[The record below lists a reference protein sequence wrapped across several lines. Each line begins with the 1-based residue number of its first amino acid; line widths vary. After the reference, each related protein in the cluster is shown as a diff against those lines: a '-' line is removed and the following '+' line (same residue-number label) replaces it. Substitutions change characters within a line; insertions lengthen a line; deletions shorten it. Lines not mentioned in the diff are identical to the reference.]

1 MNIVVVEDTGVRRL
15 YPITIGRPAYSITCA
30 TYQLMDWLP
39 KLGGDAVKGIVRP
52 HLREIQRLDTPHL
65 TGPLN
70 PDSPWTFVI
79 NARLVPS
86 IENYELLR
94 RFAEHQAP
102 GMVKLDQWTIAA
114 AMIPT
119 SSLSFNSDD
128 ELLVSIE
135 RFYNTEPTN
144 HDFPLRAFEY
154 PHDVV
159 RENLNTFSSNL
170 EYRIAHGN
178 YHEIADGVFVEG
190 NVTMSDFIVSNA
202 KNGPIVIDD
211 GSAIGPFCFLRGPVH
226 IGRNCRINEHAVI
239 KDSVSIAHTI
249 KIGGE
254 IESSIIEPYSNKQH
268 HGFLGHSYLGSWIN
282 LGAGT
287 CNSDLKN
294 TYGEVKMEY
303 EGEKVATGMQF
314 IGCIIGDYAKSAIN
328 TSIFTG
334 KLIGAGS
341 MLYGFVT
348 TNVPSFV
355 NYARAFGQVTESPP
369 SILELTQKRMFARR
383 NVEQRPCDIQLIYDM
398 YELTRTERQIS
409 EEPLML

>member
-15 YPITIGRPAYSITCA
+15 YPITIGRPAYLITCA
-30 TYQLMDWLP
+30 TYQLLDWLQ
-39 KLGGDAVKGIVRP
+39 KLGETKAIVRP
-52 HLREIQRLDTPHL
+52 HLREVQRQDTPQL
-65 TGPLN
+65 TNPLN
-70 PDSPWTFVI
+70 PDQPWTLVV

-86 IENYELLR
+86 LENFKNLH
-94 RFAEHQAP
+94 RFAELQAP
-102 GMVKLDQWTIAA
+102 GMVKLNQWSIAA
-114 AMIPT
+114 AMVPT
-119 SSLSFNSDD
+119 NSLSMNSDD

-144 HDFPLRAFEY
+144 HEIPLTLFEY

-159 RENLNTFSSNL
+159 RENLDTFSDNL
-170 EYRIAHGN
+170 QHRIEHGEYR
-178 YHEIADGVFVEG
+178 EIADGVYVEG
-190 NVTMSDFIVSNA
+190 SVTVSDFVVTNTEH
-202 KNGPIVIDD
+202 GPIVIDD
-211 GSAIGPFCFLRGPVH
+211 GSAIGPFCFIRGPVH

-239 KDSVSIAHTI
+239 KDCVSIAHTI

-254 IESSIIEPYSNKQH
+254 IESSVIEPFSNKQH

-294 TYGEVKMEY
+294 TYGEVKMQY

-383 NVEQRPCDIQLIYDM
+383 NVEQRSCDIQLIYDM
-398 YELTRTERQIS
+398 YELTRAERQIS

>member
-1 MNIVVVEDTGVRRL
+1 MNIVVVEDADVSRL
-15 YPITIGRPAYSITCA
+15 YPITVGRPAYTITCA
-30 TYQLMDWLP
+30 TYQLLDWFPELGP
-39 KLGGDAVKGIVRP
+39 KVKAVVRP
-52 HLREIQRLDTPHL
+52 HLRGVQQLDYPELCTA
-65 TGPLN
+65 
-70 PDSPWTFVI
+70 PDTRDPWTLVV

-86 IENYELLR
+86 VTNIQLLKQ
-94 RFAEHQAP
+94 FAAVESP
-102 GMVKLDQWTIAA
+102 SMVKLNDWTVAA
-114 AMIPT
+114 AMVPT
-119 SSLSFNSDD
+119 SALDLASDD
-128 ELLVSIE
+128 KLFVSIE
-135 RFYNTEPTN
+135 RFFNECPQSEAV
-144 HDFPLRAFEY
+144 PLTAFEY
-154 PHDVV
+154 PHEVI
-159 RENLNTFSSNL
+159 RENLSAFPENIHHRISHGD
-170 EYRIAHGN
+170 YR
-178 YHEIADGVFVEG
+178 EIADGVYVNGE
-190 NVTMSDFIVSNA
+190 VTLSDFVVTNTS
-202 KNGPIVIDD
+202 NGPIVIED
-211 GSAIGPFCFLRGPVH
+211 GSVIGPFCFLRGPIH
-226 IGRNCRINEHAVI
+226 IGRNCRINEHAAI
-239 KDSVSIAHTI
+239 KDMVSISSTI

-254 IESSIIEPYSNKQH
+254 IESSVIEPYSNKQH

-303 EGEKVATGMQF
+303 SGQKRSTGMQF
-314 IGCIIGDYAKSAIN
+314 VGCVMGDYAKSAIN

-383 NVEQRPCDIQLIYDM
+383 SVEQRPADIQLIYDM
-398 YELTRTERQIS
+398 YELTRAERQIS